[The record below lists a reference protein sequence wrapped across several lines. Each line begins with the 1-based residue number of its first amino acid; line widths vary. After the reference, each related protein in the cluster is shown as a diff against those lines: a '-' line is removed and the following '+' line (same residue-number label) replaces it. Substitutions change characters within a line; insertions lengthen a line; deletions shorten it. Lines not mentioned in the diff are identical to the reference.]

1 MASIEKYQ
9 EFLSDIMSSSDISA
23 ENKKILFNVLNT
35 SEMQANIPN
44 ESLKDLSE
52 SIKASATTAKI
63 SPAAILA
70 EVTTIQQK
78 AQKFEQSREENREG
92 PNTNETT
99 SKSAFMESLLAAYVT
114 TEMVSQMQEKYPSL
128 TQEEAAVFAASE
140 AISDKFHKIA
150 TPKEVAAYNRA
161 TAKQA
166 FTDKELDFMKE
177 KTAALFQSDEKLS
190 MEDFISRVISSSK
203 TAADFFKGFDLSSAE
218 GAREAAKFFAE
229 GCRSG
234 AINVEDKIAY
244 YTFLSQMD
252 MYREA
257 IGENQFFISQDQAQA
272 YMNRYTYETG
282 KDLYAYATE
291 GMRNP
296 ESVSNPRMA
305 WAASLSMEELK
316 ELAQSSKIDFR
327 QIIENPS
334 TPDVAQLAK
343 DRSDI
348 IDEEIR
354 IVEEAAKVFED
365 TRVNKTIG
373 TPPLGEYVV
382 ENFMKTYGEE
392 IPAKSAPQKDSYRAP
407 NVEPADLSISPEEF
421 MSEFDLE
428 SSAPQTPQESGEV
441 TFDITD
447 FDFTNVAMVGE
458 TPSEEIEETIP
469 EATAVEHDPDAGL
482 DALARGEKEV
492 EREPEEVAQ
501 PQPEQE
507 VSYNWRDVLRGF
519 INRITGKT
527 KAISAPQKQQGQDE
541 SMPEPPKGN
550 EVKKNDDSFL
560 SRIAKALGMKKEE
573 PQPIAPETEAKPEA
587 TIETSDVF
595 GHVAVDVEKAV
606 QQAEAQAKANKEDPN
621 LKKKLDDPTQE
632 Q

>member
-35 SEMQANIPN
+35 SEMQAIIPN

-52 SIKASATTAKI
+52 SIKASATTTKI

-78 AQKFEQSREENREG
+78 AQKFEQSREANREG

-99 SKSAFMESLLAAYVT
+99 SKSDFMESLLAAYVT

-140 AISDKFHKIA
+140 AISDKFHKVA
-150 TPKEVAAYNRA
+150 TPKEIAAYDRA

-166 FTDKELDFMKE
+166 FTDKELDFMKD

-203 TAADFFKGFDLSSAE
+203 SAAEFFKEFDLSTIE
-218 GAREAAKFFAE
+218 GSEKASRFFAE
-229 GCRSG
+229 GCKSG
-234 AINVEDKIAY
+234 AINAEDKIAY

-257 IGENQFFISQDQAQA
+257 IGSNHAFISQEQAQA
-272 YMNRYTYETG
+272 YLNRYNYETG
-282 KDLYAYATE
+282 KNIYAYAIE
-291 GMRNP
+291 GLRHP
-296 ESVSNPRMA
+296 ESINNSQRA
-305 WAASLSMEELK
+305 WANSLSKEELNK
-316 ELAQSSKIDFR
+316 LAQASKGDLKEIM
-327 QIIENPS
+327 ENPS
-334 TPDVAQLAK
+334 TPDVAKLAK
-343 DRSDI
+343 DQSDI

-354 IVEEAAKVFED
+354 IVEEAAKAFED
-365 TRVNKTIG
+365 TRVNQTIG
-373 TPPLGEYVV
+373 TPPLGENDV

-392 IPAKSAPQKDSYRAP
+392 IPAKPSPQKDSYRAP
-407 NVEPADLSISPEEF
+407 NAESADLSISPEEF
-421 MSEFDLE
+421 MGELEIE
-428 SSAPQTPQESGEV
+428 SSTPHTSQESSEV
-441 TFDITD
+441 TFDIDD
-447 FDFTNVAMVGE
+447 FDFTNVAMVNE
-458 TPSEEIEETIP
+458 SPSEEIEKSTP

-482 DALARGEKEV
+482 DAKARGEKEV
-492 EREPEEVAQ
+492 ERKPEEVVDQ
-501 PQPEQE
+501 NESKQKNQF
-507 VSYNWRDVLRGF
+507 NLRDTLKGL
-519 INRITGKT
+519 INIITRKNKLLSG
-527 KAISAPQKQQGQDE
+527 AQKQQAPDE
-541 SMPEPPKGN
+541 VQQEPPKGN
-550 EVKKNDDSFL
+550 EVKKNDDSFF

-573 PQPIAPETEAKPEA
+573 PQQIAPETEAKPEA

-595 GHVAVDVEKAV
+595 IHVPVDVEKAV
-606 QQAEAQAKANKEDPN
+606 QETEAQAKANKEDPN
-621 LKKKLDDPTQE
+621 LTKKPEDPTKD
-632 Q
+632 